1 MVETEN
7 KVLTEEELED
17 SLAEL
22 IDGLYPEYE
31 IGYLRFSPSK
41 ILRQCDPIA
50 WRCELAEHADAL
62 HREHGIVTKGY
73 TD

>member
-7 KVLTEEELED
+7 KVLSEQELED

-22 IDGLYPEYE
+22 LDDLYPPYE
-31 IGYLRFSPSK
+31 IGYLKIAASK
-41 ILRQCDPIA
+41 ILRECDPIA

-62 HREHGIVTKGY
+62 HRDHGIVTKGY